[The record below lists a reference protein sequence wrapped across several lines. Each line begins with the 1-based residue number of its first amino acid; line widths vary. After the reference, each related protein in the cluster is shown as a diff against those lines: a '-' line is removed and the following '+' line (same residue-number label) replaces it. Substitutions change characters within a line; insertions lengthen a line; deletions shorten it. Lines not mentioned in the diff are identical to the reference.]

1 MKKKKIVFL
10 TGTRADFGKIKSLI
24 LGFQKKK
31 KFRVSIFVTGMH
43 LLKRYGSTIHEI
55 KKSGIKNIFKFN
67 NQKINE
73 RMSSI
78 LSNTIKG
85 FDNFI
90 KKEKPDLIVVHGDR
104 LEALAGATSGI
115 FNNILVAHIEGGE
128 LSGTVDDSLRHAI
141 SKLSH
146 LHFVSNLSHKKRLI
160 QLGENK
166 NKIFVIGSPDVDIM
180 QSNKLPNIL
189 KVKKKYGIKFKD
201 YSILIFHPVTTEY
214 YKIKNQIKLLI
225 DALKRSKKN
234 YVVINPNNDMGSE
247 FIFMEYANLS
257 KNKSFKI
264 FESMRFEYFLTLLK
278 NCQFIIGN
286 SSAGVREAP
295 FYGVPALNIG
305 TRQNNR
311 LKNDIIQNIGFNE
324 KEILNC
330 IKVAQKKRNKKKKFN
345 FFGIGKSSSKFQKI
359 ISKNTFW
366 KTKIQ
371 KSFIDKASFDVTD

>member
-1 MKKKKIVFL
+1 MKKKIVFL
-10 TGTRADFGKIKSLI
+10 SGTRADFGKIKSLI
-24 LGFQKKK
+24 LGFQKNK
-31 KFRVSIFVTGMH
+31 KFKVSIFVTGMH

-55 KKSGIKNIFKFN
+55 RKSGIKNIFKFN

-73 RMSSI
+73 RMNSI

-104 LEALAGATSGI
+104 LEALAGASAGM

-146 LHFVSNLSHKKRLI
+146 LHFVSNISHKKRLI
-160 QLGENK
+160 QLGEHK
-166 NKIFVIGSPDVDIM
+166 NKIFVIGSPDIDIM
-180 QSNKLPNIL
+180 QSKTLPNISD
-189 KVKKKYGIKFKD
+189 VKKMYGIKFSE

-214 YKIKNQIKLLI
+214 SKIDNQAEILI
-225 DALKRSKKN
+225 NALKKSERK
-234 YVVINPNNDMGSE
+234 YIVINPNNDLGSE
-247 FIFMEYANLS
+247 FIFKKYS
-257 KNKSFKI
+257 KLKKDKSFKI

-278 NCQFIIGN
+278 NSKFIIGN
-286 SSAGVREAP
+286 SSAGIKEAP
-295 FYGVPALNIG
+295 FYGIPAINIG
-305 TRQNNR
+305 TRQYNR
-311 LKNDIIQNIGFNE
+311 FSSELIQNINFNE
-324 KEILNC
+324 RRILNS
-330 IKVAQKKRNKKKKFN
+330 IETTLKLRKRKKNS
-345 FFGIGKSSSKFQKI
+345 FFGSGKSSLKFQRI
-359 ISKNTFW
+359 ISKSSFW

>member
-24 LGFQKKK
+24 LGFQKNK
-31 KFRVSIFVTGMH
+31 KFRVSIFATGMH
-43 LLKRYGSTIHEI
+43 LLKRYGLTIHEI

-73 RMSSI
+73 RMNSI

-90 KKEKPDLIVVHGDR
+90 KKKKPDLIIVHGDR
-104 LEALAGATSGI
+104 LEALAGSTAGM

-160 QLGENK
+160 QLGEEK
-166 NKIFVIGSPDVDIM
+166 KKIFVIGSPDIDIM
-180 QSNKLPNIL
+180 KSKNLPSISQ
-189 KVKKKYGIKFKD
+189 VKKMYNIKFND

-214 YKIKNQIKLLI
+214 SKIKKQMEILIKT
-225 DALKRSKKN
+225 LKKSKKN

-247 FIFMEYANLS
+247 FIFKAYS
-257 KNKSFKI
+257 KLKNNKNFKI

-278 NCQFIIGN
+278 KCQFIIGN
-286 SSAGVREAP
+286 SSAGIREAP
-295 FYGVPALNIG
+295 FYGISAINIG
-305 TRQNNR
+305 TRQNKR
-311 LKNDIIQNIGFNE
+311 ITSQLIKNVDFAE
-324 KEILNC
+324 KEILNS
-330 IKVAQKKRNKKKKFN
+330 IRLVLKKKKKKKFN
-345 FFGIGKSSSKFQKI
+345 PFGSGKSFSKFIKI
-359 ISKNTFW
+359 ISKDSFW

>member
-1 MKKKKIVFL
+1 MKKKRIVFL

-24 LGFQKKK
+24 LGFQKNK
-31 KFRVSIFVTGMH
+31 KFRVSIFATGMH
-43 LLKRYGSTIHEI
+43 LLKRYGLTIHEI

-73 RMSSI
+73 RMNSI

-90 KKEKPDLIVVHGDR
+90 KKEKPDLIIVHGDR
-104 LEALAGATSGI
+104 LEALAGATAGM

-160 QLGENK
+160 QLGEDK
-166 NKIFVIGSPDVDIM
+166 KKIFVIGSPDIDIM
-180 QSNKLPNIL
+180 KSKNLPSISQ
-189 KVKKKYGIKFKD
+189 VKKMYNIKFND

-214 YKIKNQIKLLI
+214 SKIKKQMEILIKT
-225 DALKRSKKN
+225 LKKSKKN

-247 FIFMEYANLS
+247 FIFKAYS
-257 KNKSFKI
+257 KLKNNKNFKI

-278 NCQFIIGN
+278 KCQFIIGN
-286 SSAGVREAP
+286 SSAGIREAP
-295 FYGVPALNIG
+295 FYGVSAINIG
-305 TRQNNR
+305 TRQNKR
-311 LKNDIIQNIGFNE
+311 LTSQLIKNVDFAE
-324 KEILNC
+324 KEILNL
-330 IKVAQKKRNKKKKFN
+330 IKLVLKKKKKKKFN
-345 FFGIGKSSSKFQKI
+345 PFGSGKSFSKFIKI
-359 ISKNTFW
+359 ISKDSFW

>member
-1 MKKKKIVFL
+1 MKKKIVFL
-10 TGTRADFGKIKSLI
+10 SGTRADFGKIKSLI
-24 LGFQKKK
+24 LGFQKNK
-31 KFRVSIFVTGMH
+31 KFKVSIFVTGMH

-55 KKSGIKNIFKFN
+55 RKSGIKNIFKFN

-73 RMSSI
+73 RMNSI

-104 LEALAGATSGI
+104 LEALAGASAGM

-146 LHFVSNLSHKKRLI
+146 LHFVSNISHKKRLI
-160 QLGENK
+160 QLGEHK
-166 NKIFVIGSPDVDIM
+166 NKIFVIGSPDIDIM
-180 QSNKLPNIL
+180 QSKTLPNISD
-189 KVKKKYGIKFKD
+189 VKKMYGIKFSE

-214 YKIKNQIKLLI
+214 SKIDNQAEILIK
-225 DALKRSKKN
+225 ALKKSERK
-234 YVVINPNNDMGSE
+234 YIVINPNNDLGSE
-247 FIFMEYANLS
+247 FIFKKYS
-257 KNKSFKI
+257 KLKKDKSFKI

-278 NCQFIIGN
+278 NSKFIIGN
-286 SSAGVREAP
+286 SSAGIKEAP
-295 FYGVPALNIG
+295 FYGIPAINIG
-305 TRQNNR
+305 TRQHNR
-311 LKNDIIQNIGFNE
+311 FSSELIQNINFNE
-324 KEILNC
+324 RRILNS
-330 IKVAQKKRNKKKKFN
+330 IETTLKLRKRKKNS
-345 FFGIGKSSSKFQKI
+345 FFGSGKSSLKFQRI
-359 ISKNTFW
+359 ISKSSFW